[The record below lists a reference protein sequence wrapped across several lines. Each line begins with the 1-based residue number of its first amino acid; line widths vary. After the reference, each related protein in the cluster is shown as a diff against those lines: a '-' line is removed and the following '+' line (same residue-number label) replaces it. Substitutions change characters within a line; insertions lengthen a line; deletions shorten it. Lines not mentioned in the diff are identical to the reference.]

1 VNCWSVMD
9 ILGCRG
15 LLPLLC
21 QAIVHRPSACH
32 VDGGDGLD
40 P

>member
-1 VNCWSVMD
+1 MD
-9 ILGCRG
+9 VLGCRW
-15 LLPLLC
+15 LLPVLC
-21 QAIVHRPSACH
+21 QAIVRRPSGRH